1 MTLRVIMSKR
11 GKTQPETHLIAVP
24 HWFSGRHVSWRYEE
38 RGGGIEKGVVVND
51 GLCCVSSGAM
61 T

>member
-1 MTLRVIMSKR
+1 MSKR